1 MALNKI
7 KTCHRSVFRCLQ
19 EVISQRCLLAMSSF
33 HTTNTQS
40 NSNKSSVVRCS
51 RQKYERMYPV
61 LLVRPDGSTINI
73 RYKEPRRI
81 IMMPVDITSLSEEE
95 RKARMRKRDPKKD
108 MAKRKDDEF
117 EDDFKLEDYSKFW
130 KKT

>member
-1 MALNKI
+1 MRL
-7 KTCHRSVFRCLQ
+7 CLQ
-19 EVISQRCLLAMSSF
+19 EVLSQRCLLAVSSF
-33 HTTNTQS
+33 HTTTAQS
-40 NSNKSSVVRCS
+40 NSNRSSVVRCS

-81 IMMPVDITSLSEEE
+81 LMMPVDITSLSEEE

-117 EDDFKLEDYSKFW
+117 DDDFKLEDYSKFW

>member
-7 KTCHRSVFRCLQ
+7 HTYHRSMFRCLQ
-19 EVISQRCLLAMSSF
+19 EVISQRCLLAVSSF
-33 HTTNTQS
+33 HTTATQS
-40 NSNKSSVVRCS
+40 NSNRSSVVRCS
-51 RQKYERMYPV
+51 REKYECMYPV

-81 IMMPVDITSLSEEE
+81 IMMPVDITTLSEEE
-95 RKARMRKRDPKKD
+95 RKARMRKKDPKKGV
-108 MAKRKDDEF
+108 AKQKDDEF